1 MEQPRTIVQVKFPV
15 ETLKNEIETIQG
27 IRIIH
32 SNENLPSF
40 GGLRFNNSTN
50 FEDLE
55 TAAEL
60 NTFKANL
67 HDIPLGGAIGCIF
80 IDPNKYSYEE
90 KVSIV
95 RRYTAELWKRSMIGA
110 STDIMGPDRGTD
122 YRFMNIIQDT
132 YKSII
137 AHNSVEIDAVTTGK
151 SIRFGGL
158 EKSDLACGFSTA
170 KCATFIMN
178 NVDHKKFRN
187 TGLALGGKKSILLHG
202 LTKNSINL
210 VNNLPKED
218 FKVIGI
224 VDGEFGCFNT
234 MGFDVEE
241 INEYLKK
248 NKTLEGISET
258 MNDPMEILAKKA
270 DFYIPAKEM
279 VVNKD
284 IANILQCKIVLEASN
299 FALTKEAIDILRRR
313 GLICV
318 PDILSHAG
326 EMIIAYLEW
335 LKNLEHRNLTI
346 LFKRFDM
353 NSRQT
358 LLNMI
363 SSEEDSALLKQ
374 NKYTGPEESDL
385 IFTTLNKIVDDS
397 FRKVMRYSVEENIC
411 LRDACYIIALQ
422 KFYNSQKDT
431 GCLEY

>member
-1 MEQPRTIVQVKFPV
+1 MEQPRTIVNVKFPV
-15 ETLKNEIETIQG
+15 ETQNNEIETIQG

-32 SNENLPSF
+32 SNDHLPSF

-50 FEDLE
+50 YEDLE

-67 HDIPLGGAIGCIF
+67 HDIPLGGAIGCIY
-80 IDPNKYSYEE
+80 IDPAKYSYED
-90 KVSIV
+90 KVRIV

-122 YRFMNIIQDT
+122 SRFMNIIQDT

-158 EKSDLACGFSTA
+158 DRSEEACGFSTA

-178 NVDHKKFRN
+178 NVEHEKFKY
-187 TGLALGGKKSILLHG
+187 TGLARGGKKSILLHG
-202 LTKNSINL
+202 LTKNAITM
-210 VNNLPKED
+210 VKNLPKDE
-218 FKVIGI
+218 FKVVGI
-224 VDGEFGCFNT
+224 VDGRYGCFNT
-234 MGFDVEE
+234 MGFCVEE
-241 INEYLKK
+241 IHDYLLK
-248 NKTLEGISET
+248 NKTLKGISDSI
-258 MNDPMEILAKKA
+258 NDPMEILMKKA

-279 VVNKD
+279 VVDKH

-313 GLICV
+313 ELICV

-326 EMIIAYLEW
+326 ELIIAYLEW
-335 LKNLEHRNLTI
+335 LKNLEHRNLTT

-353 NSRQT
+353 NSRKT

-363 SSEEDSALLKQ
+363 SSDDSALLKK
-374 NKYTGPEESDL
+374 NKYHGPDESDL

-397 FRKVMRYSVEENIC
+397 FRKVMKYSVEENIC

-422 KFYNSQKDT
+422 KFYQSQKDN
-431 GCLEY
+431 GQLEY

>member
-32 SNENLPSF
+32 SNEHLPSF

-50 FEDLE
+50 YEDLE

-60 NTFKANL
+60 NTLKANL
-67 HDIPLGGAIGCIF
+67 HDIPFGGAIGCIYINPF
-80 IDPNKYSYEE
+80 KYTHEE
-90 KVSIV
+90 KVKIV

-122 YRFMNIIQDT
+122 YRYMNIIQDT

-137 AHNSVEIDAVTTGK
+137 AHNSVEIDAVVAGK
-151 SIRFGGL
+151 SPLFGGL
-158 EKSDLACGFSTA
+158 ERSEEACGFSTA

-178 NVDHKKFRN
+178 NVDHKKFRT
-187 TGLALGGKKSILLHG
+187 TGLATGGKKSILLHG
-202 LTKNSINL
+202 LTKNAVTMIK
-210 VNNLPKED
+210 NLPKQD

-224 VDGEFGCFNT
+224 IEGKFGCFNT

-241 INEYLKK
+241 IQDYYIK
-248 NKTLEGISET
+248 NKTLEGISEKL
-258 MNDPMEILAKKA
+258 NDPMEILAKKA

-279 VVNKD
+279 VVDKNVAK
-284 IANILQCKIVLEASN
+284 ILQSKIILEASN
-299 FALTKEAIDILRRR
+299 FALTKDAIDILRERK
-313 GLICV
+313 LICV

-326 EMIIAYLEW
+326 ELIIAYLEW

-346 LFKRFDM
+346 LFKRFDI
-353 NSRQT
+353 NSRRT
-358 LLNMI
+358 MINMI
-363 SSEEDSALLKQ
+363 SSDDSAILKA
-374 NKYTGPEESDL
+374 NEYKGPSESDL

-397 FRKVMRYSVEENIC
+397 FRKVMKYSAENDIC
-411 LRDACYIIALQ
+411 LRDASYIIALQ
-422 KFYNSQKDT
+422 RFYNSQHNA
-431 GCLEY
+431 GSLEY